1 MPQLIVKALD
11 KVIKEII
18 LAKDGFS
25 IGRLPDNDLELND
38 HLVSRHHS
46 KIIKQGIE
54 FFVQDLGSAN
64 GTFLNKKAIKTERL
78 KDGDEIQ
85 IGHTTIVFK
94 AESSFIIPK
103 APPLGKD
110 VRMGS
115 DIVRHVGE
123 LSIDYR
129 LDVKDI
135 LAQGKSIA
143 EAVKPLKQSKESER
157 FFILY
162 HLGRAVTSATTLDE
176 VLEIAM
182 GSIFS
187 VINADRGVIML
198 IDKDTGK
205 LVYKLTKRSKNSKD
219 KNEHVFVS
227 QTITNK
233 VINDKVSIITS
244 DAGNDPRFQA
254 GLSIAQFHIRSALCV
269 PLWEKQDV
277 FGVIYV
283 DNLLQNA
290 AFTQDELELL
300 TAIAN
305 QIAIRI
311 KQDELYESLKKE
323 ALMRSN
329 LERYHSPDVVEM
341 IIHQSGGKQIGR
353 EVIEKEVTILFADI
367 QNFTTISEKITPRQ
381 LSEMLNEFF
390 ETTTKIV
397 FEYKGSVNKYIGDAI
412 LAVFGAPIDLPEHQ
426 LKATQAGIKM
436 LKAIQNLQDTSPL
449 DFPRYHLRIGI
460 NTGNVVAGNIGAQKR
475 IEYTVL
481 GDAVNIA
488 SRLNQF
494 AESNQVVIGENTYQA
509 VKDNINALP
518 LGGVK
523 LKGKEKEV
531 KVYKVIDE
539 PSTSPVLGE
548 SNPVPK
554 SEDGSTTIKSKLK

>member
-1 MPQLIVKALD
+1 MPQLIIKSVD
-11 KVIKEII
+11 KVVKEII
-18 LAKDGFS
+18 LSRDTFS
-25 IGRLPDNDLELND
+25 IGRLPENDLELND

-46 KIIKQGIE
+46 KIMKQGTDY
-54 FFVQDLGSAN
+54 FVQDMGSAN
-64 GTFLNKKAIKTERL
+64 GTLLNKKTIKTEKL

-103 APPLGKD
+103 PSPLEKSCK
-110 VRMGS
+110 MGS
-115 DIVRHVGE
+115 DIIRRVGD

-135 LAQGKSIA
+135 LAHGKSLA
-143 EAVKPLKQSKESER
+143 EAVKPLRQSKESER

-162 HLGRAVTSATTLDE
+162 HLGRAVTTATSLDE

-182 GSIFS
+182 GSIFD

-198 IDKDTGK
+198 LDKETGK
-205 LVYKLTKRSKNSKD
+205 LVYKLTKRRKDSKSTD
-219 KNEHVFVS
+219 EHIYIS
-227 QTITNK
+227 QTITSM
-233 VINDKVSIITS
+233 VIKDKVSIITC
-244 DAGNDPRFQA
+244 DAGHDPRFQA
-254 GLSIAQFHIRSALCV
+254 GMSIAQFHIRSALCV

-283 DNLLQNA
+283 DNLMQDS

-329 LERYHSPDVVEM
+329 LERYHSPDVVEL
-341 IIHQSGGKQIGR
+341 IINQSGDKEIGR
-353 EVIEKEVTILFADI
+353 DVIEKEVTILFADI

-390 ETTTKIV
+390 DTATQII
-397 FEYKGSVNKYIGDAI
+397 FEFKGSVNKYIGDSI
-412 LAVFGAPIDLPEHQ
+412 LAVFGAPLDLADHQ
-426 LKATQAGIKM
+426 LKAVEAGIKM
-436 LKAIQNLQDTSPL
+436 LKAIQHLQDTTPL
-449 DFPRYHLRIGI
+449 DFPRYNLRIGI
-460 NTGNVVAGNIGAQKR
+460 NTGSVVAGNIGARKR

-488 SRLNQF
+488 SRLNQS
-494 AESNQVVIGENTYQA
+494 AASNEIVIGENTYQA
-509 VKDNINALP
+509 IKNNIKTAP

-523 LKGKEKEV
+523 LKGKEREV
-531 KVYKVIDE
+531 QVYKIIDE
-539 PSTSPVLGE
+539 PI
-548 SNPVPK
+548 SNQGVEEKPNP
-554 SEDGSTTIKSKLK
+554 G